1 MPGSKGGTERYCPP
15 GDFFIRREL
24 RVCAVLW
31 TSEESPCGAGERT
44 FFSNRSMG
52 LLFSKGPEGGES
64 SHTMQLE
71 GSQGGTR
78 GLALGDYRITACAPC
93 QLLTA
98 DLGGSKASGD
108 MVGSVGF
115 VV

>member
-1 MPGSKGGTERYCPP
+1 
-15 GDFFIRREL
+15 
-24 RVCAVLW
+24 
-31 TSEESPCGAGERT
+31 
-44 FFSNRSMG
+44 MG

-71 GSQGGTR
+71 SRQGETW
-78 GLALGDYRITACAPC
+78 GLAPSDYRITARAPC
-93 QLLTA
+93 QLLAA
-98 DLGGSKASGD
+98 DWGGGSKASGD